1 MPRSGFT
8 IGEAAQQTGLSPK
21 AIRIYERKGLLAPAH
36 RTSSGYRIFQ
46 VRDIDVL
53 LFIRQ
58 AKSIGLRLDEIK
70 DVLELQRSGQ
80 KPCATV
86 VALLGAHIAEIDRA
100 VDDLIALRAT
110 LTSACEQARA
120 SQDCGDA
127 GVICEIIEGQRTA
140 VPQSPTEICRT
151 AAGQ

>member
-1 MPRSGFT
+1 
-8 IGEAAQQTGLSPK
+8 
-21 AIRIYERKGLLAPAH
+21 
-36 RTSSGYRIFQ
+36 
-46 VRDIDVL
+46 VL

-80 KPCATV
+80 KPCETV

-110 LTSACEQARA
+110 LTHACEQARA
-120 SQDCGDA
+120 SRDSGAD
-127 GVICEIIEGQRTA
+127 GVICEIIEGRGA
-140 VPQSPTEICRT
+140 AARHPATEICRT
-151 AAGQ
+151 ATG